1 MLSRADNELI
11 CCVGPGTPMGELMRR
26 HWIPAIASRDLKA
39 DSEPVRLM
47 LLGEKLIAWRD
58 TQGRVGIMDHECPH
72 RCASLFYG
80 RNEHGGLRCIYHGWK
95 FDVNGQCLDMAN
107 VPPQYQFKDK
117 VRATA
122 YKVVER
128 NGVVWTYMG
137 PDKAPALPALL
148 VNFFPEDE
156 VDIGG
161 FLRNC
166 NWLQALE
173 GDIDT
178 SHAGFLHGGMFGPAH
193 GNGLNRQPNEAEDDP
208 VRYDPLRY
216 GYTDQPYM
224 FEGSATDWGAMYG
237 AYRPVDD
244 KTNYWR
250 LAQFIFPFWTITPT
264 SPIEDRTSLRAWVPL
279 DDTHVRVFAIS
290 RKRAGRPPARG
301 AANDKFLP
309 NTTDWYG
316 RDRLIQ
322 SAENDYLID
331 RQRQRVDSYSGI
343 DGITQ
348 QDHAVTESMG
358 PIANR
363 TKEHLSISDRMI
375 MVTRR
380 HLIEAAIKLRDTGE
394 VPATVSRPGIYSEV
408 TGGYFL
414 ALKDQDLASAYGQ
427 QQANFLERTK
437 GWRMAAE

>member
-1 MLSRADNELI
+1 VAGY
-11 CCVGPGTPMGELMRR
+11 VG
-26 HWIPAIASRDLKA
+26 A
-39 DSEPVRLM
+39 
-47 LLGEKLIAWRD
+47 
-58 TQGRVGIMDHECPH
+58 VGLMDHECPH

-80 RNEHGGLRCIYHGWK
+80 RNEQGGLRCIYHGWK
-95 FDVNGQCLDMAN
+95 FDVTGQCLDMPN
-107 VPPQYQFKDK
+107 VPPPYQFKDK

-122 YKVVER
+122 YQVAER
-128 NGVVWTYMG
+128 NGVVWAYMG
-137 PDKAPALPALL
+137 PGAAPALPAILA
-148 VNFFPEDE
+148 NFYPEDE

-161 FLRNC
+161 FLRHC

-178 SHAGFLHGGMFGPAH
+178 SHAGFLHGGMNGPAH
-193 GNGLNRQPNEAEDDP
+193 GNGLNRAAGEAADDP
-208 VRYDPLRY
+208 RRYDPLRY
-216 GYTDQPYM
+216 GYTDQPYL

-237 AYRPVDD
+237 AYRPIDD
-244 KTNYWR
+244 ATHYWR

-264 SPIEDRTSLRAWVPL
+264 SPIQERAALRAWVPL

-290 RKRAGRPPARG
+290 VKGRGRPPSRG
-301 AANDKFLP
+301 ATDDKFLP
-309 NTTDWYG
+309 DTTGWYG

-331 RQRQRVDSYSGI
+331 RDRQRADTYSGI
-343 DGITQ
+343 EGITQ

-363 TKEHLSISDRMI
+363 TKEHLTISDRMI

-380 HLIEAAIKLRDTGE
+380 HLIDAAIRLRDTGE
-394 VPATVSRPGIYSEV
+394 VPATVTRPEIYAEV

-414 ALKDQDLASAYGQ
+414 APKGQTLATAYGE
-427 QQANFLERTK
+427 QQAGFLENTRAI
-437 GWRMAAE
+437 RMAAE